1 MPKTKSQPTNTPE
14 PRPYDMSSV
23 SESLLTE
30 HAQIEALFQAQRS
43 ITQRFIEGQ
52 AQALADALL
61 NRASQVRFKLPDEV
75 CLDPS
80 GAPTAS
86 IPSQSREQ
94 TAGGLLDGLTHP
106 DLRSALRHRLLE
118 LEGSNEQGVV
128 ASARLIRHAAASHL
142 VHNVLP
148 SGRAVTYAVADG
160 EEVPTIP
167 VAGAD
172 EVESA
177 ITAET
182 DAIVENG
189 PRDGKRGEL
198 LVPYVPSAR
207 RFYLPQWVAF
217 DDEGNLLAGS
227 VAEAEASIGSMR
239 QFLEALHAAIAIA
252 PHIVA
257 DEEYQRKRYGMLG
270 QLINQGRALAH
281 YQMGQIIETI
291 SRRGGTGQL
300 NRGLSLSIPY
310 FDDQE
315 LEIRLRGLQVTP
327 AGRVMFVPAFVT
339 RAAREEQAKVAQDTR
354 LNASTRKYLLLDL
367 ELLAQAFETTPDR

>member
-1 MPKTKSQPTNTPE
+1 MPKTKSQTSGALR
-14 PRPYDMSSV
+14 PRPYDMTALPK
-23 SESLLTE
+23 SLVTE
-30 HAQIEALFQAQRS
+30 HAHVEALFQAQRA
-43 ITQRFIEGQ
+43 ITQHFIEGQ
-52 AQALADALL
+52 GQVLADALI
-61 NRASQVRFKLPDEV
+61 NRASQARFKLPDEAIV
-75 CLDPS
+75 DPS
-80 GAPTAS
+80 DATAAS
-86 IPSQSREQ
+86 IPAQAREQ
-94 TAGGLLDGLTHP
+94 VAGGFLDGLTHA

-128 ASARLIRHAAASHL
+128 VSARLIRYAAARHL
-142 VHNVLP
+142 VHNILP
-148 SGRAVTYAVADG
+148 SGRAVAYALADG
-160 EEVPTIP
+160 EEIPAIP
-167 VAGAD
+167 VANAN
-172 EVESA
+172 EAESA
-177 ITAET
+177 LTAET
-182 DAIVENG
+182 DAIAENE
-189 PRDGKRGEL
+189 PQSGKRGEL

-207 RFYLPQWVAF
+207 RFYLPQWVIF
-217 DDEGNLLAGS
+217 DDEGKLLAGS
-227 VAEAEASIGSMR
+227 VQEAEAQIGSMR

-252 PHIVA
+252 PYIVA

-291 SRRGGTGQL
+291 NRRGGTGQL

-354 LNASTRKYLLLDL
+354 LNPSTRKYLLRDL
-367 ELLAQAFETTPDR
+367 EWLAQAFETTPDK